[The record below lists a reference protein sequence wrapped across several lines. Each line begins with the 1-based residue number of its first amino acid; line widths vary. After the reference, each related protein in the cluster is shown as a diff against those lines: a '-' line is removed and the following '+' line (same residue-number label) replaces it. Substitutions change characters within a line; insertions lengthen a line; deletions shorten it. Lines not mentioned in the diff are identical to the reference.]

1 VGEIVSGTGS
11 KVKKVKESK
20 AEARARAW
28 AERQQGEAVSWH
40 EELSW
45 LSEKLGLELQNSFLT
60 PGWQQTDA
68 KGGNRRLE
76 LLRKE
81 RDRLLLIRNGLGWLS
96 IDAGARFD
104 RRLAAATDLIDA
116 ENTAQGGRA
125 ALKLS
130 QAEHVLQLAW
140 WSTHWNR
147 WKPTYGLPLW
157 LWVTVPLVAALGG
170 TIWAIFDQ
178 ALYPSGV
185 DLDLPTAFFGAAL
198 WGLAGGLVNGLR
210 TVHLRVQAQDFERD
224 RIAWYGLSPILGLA
238 FGAIVFLL
246 FIGGLLSTGQDL
258 QPGAA
263 TAGAA
268 DAADAVVNPTPI
280 LLLAVLAGFAQNAF
294 IGALQQIISAQF
306 RGAPTEDE
314 TPI

>member
-1 VGEIVSGTGS
+1 MGEMA
-11 KVKKVKESK
+11 ESAALVPPR
-20 AEARARAW
+20 AESVT
-28 AERQQGEAVSWH
+28 EHKPGEAVSWY
-40 EELSW
+40 EELRW
-45 LSEKLGLELQNSFLT
+45 LGEKLGVPVHETYLK
-60 PGWQQTDA
+60 PGWQVPGPNGKKHTIEVLA
-68 KGGNRRLE
+68 
-76 LLRKE
+76 KE

-104 RRLAAATDLIDA
+104 RRLGAATDLIDA
-116 ENTAQGGRA
+116 ENAGQAGRA

-147 WKPTYGLPLW
+147 WKPQRGLPLW
-157 LWVTVPLVAALGG
+157 VWVTLPLVAALGA
-170 TIWAIFDQ
+170 TVWAVLDQ
-178 ALYPSGV
+178 NLYPTGTDVS
-185 DLDLPTAFFGAAL
+185 LETAFFGAAL

-210 TVHLRVQAQDFERD
+210 TVHLRVQGQEFERD

-246 FIGGLLSTGQDL
+246 FIGGLLSTGQELKVDGGGTTSSL
-258 QPGAA
+258 
-263 TAGAA
+263 
-268 DAADAVVNPTPI
+268 VNPTPI

-306 RGAPTEDE
+306 RGAAPEEE
-314 TPI
+314 TPV

>member
-1 VGEIVSGTGS
+1 VGELASSAGS
-11 KVKKVKESK
+11 LAEPR
-20 AEARARAW
+20 AEARTEHKPGDAD
-28 AERQQGEAVSWH
+28 SWH
-40 EELSW
+40 QELLW
-45 LSEKLGLELQNSFLT
+45 LSEKLGLPVHETYLK
-60 PGWQQTDA
+60 PGWQAPGSKNGAEQLA
-68 KGGNRRLE
+68 

-104 RRLAAATDLIDA
+104 RRLGAATDLIDN
-116 ENTAQGGRA
+116 ENASQAGRA

-147 WKPTYGLPLW
+147 WKLTLGLPLW
-157 LWVTVPLVAALGG
+157 LWVTIPLVLALGA
-170 TIWAIFDQ
+170 TVWAIVDQ
-178 ALYPSGV
+178 ALYPTGNDV
-185 DLDLPTAFFGAAL
+185 DLETAFFGAAL

-210 TVHLRVQAQDFERD
+210 TVHLRVQGQEFERD

-246 FIGGLLSTGQDL
+246 FIGGLLSTGQEL
-258 QPGAA
+258 NAGVAA
-263 TAGAA
+263 G
-268 DAADAVVNPTPI
+268 DESVVNPTPI

-306 RGAPTEDE
+306 RGAPPEDE
-314 TPI
+314 TPPV